1 MHQPMSEVNS
11 FNDPEISAI
20 KIEDELKTPK
30 KRNIQNYLLI

>member
-20 KIEDELKTPK
+20 KIVDELKTPK

>member
-1 MHQPMSEVNS
+1 MSEANS

-30 KRNIQNYLLI
+30 QRNIKY